1 MKFIQGKNREQSIL
15 FPESLD
21 QIIDQD
27 NEVRIIDLF
36 VESINIS
43 DFKFVVKTTIEGRPA
58 YHPKDLLK
66 LFVYGYLNSIRSSR
80 VLEKECKRNIEV
92 MWLMKELAPDH
103 NTISNF
109 RRDNEKAIRKVFR
122 YTVSIAKQFDL
133 IGGKLIAGDSTK
145 LRAQNSKK
153 NNFNERKI
161 ERHLAYIDDKLSHYN
176 AALAEAD
183 EDNKKIIEK
192 EIAKQNERKDFYN
205 DLTKQLEET
214 GEVQISVSDPDS
226 RQLIT
231 RNSITEVAYNVQ
243 TVVDAKHN
251 IPIDYKVT
259 NENDSKAMGAM
270 LRRTKTILG
279 SNDFTALYDKGYH
292 TGSEIK
298 TAIDLGID
306 IMVAIPEVASHAPD
320 IKYDVSNFKYDEVKD
335 TFTCPQGEVLSTNG
349 RWYKRDNGK
358 SFRQMKHYKTKACYS
373 CPVNNLCT
381 KNEAGRLIE
390 RSEHAPFIEQ
400 NRLNIET
407 NPTTYKK
414 RQAIIEHTYGIIK
427 RQWGFYYILTKKG
440 IKRASADVGFMMV
453 VYNLR
458 RLMNILDKN
467 VLKKFLRELG
477 FLFFEIMTSTKAFA
491 CNMASPIFTTSR
503 RNLFY
508 KPPHIASKRLIFVC

>member
-1 MKFIQGKNREQSIL
+1 
-15 FPESLD
+15 
-21 QIIDQD
+21 
-27 NEVRIIDLF
+27 
-36 VESINIS
+36 
-43 DFKFVVKTTIEGRPA
+43 
-58 YHPKDLLK
+58 
-66 LFVYGYLNSIRSSR
+66 
-80 VLEKECKRNIEV
+80 

-109 RRDNEKAIRKVFR
+109 RSDNEKAIRKVFR

-161 ERHLAYIDDKLSHYN
+161 ERHLAYIDNKLNEYN
-176 AALAEAD
+176 AALSVAD
-183 EDNKKIIEK
+183 EDNKKVFEK
-192 EIAKQNERKDFYN
+192 EIEKHNDRKDFYN
-205 DLTKQLEET
+205 DLTKQLKDT

-231 RNSITEVAYNVQ
+231 RNSITEIAYNVQ

-259 NENDSKAMGAM
+259 NENDSKAMGGM
-270 LRRTKTILG
+270 LRRAKTILG

-306 IMVAIPEVASHAPD
+306 IMVAIPKVASNAPD
-320 IKYDVSNFKYDEVKD
+320 TAYNIVNFKYDKVND
-335 TFTCPQGEVLSTNG
+335 VFTCPQGEILTTNG
-349 RWYKRDNGK
+349 RWYRRDNGK

-381 KNEAGRLIE
+381 KNKAGRLIE

-400 NRLNIET
+400 NRLNIEA

-414 RQAIIEHTYGIIK
+414 RQAIIEHTYGVIK
-427 RQWGFYYILTKKG
+427 RQWGFYYIATKKG
-440 IKRASADVGFMMV
+440 MERASADVGFIMI

-467 VLKKFLRELG
+467 ALKKFFRELG
-477 FLFFEIMTSTKAFA
+477 SYFLEIFASLKAWGFNMGSPVFATISNKFFLQP
-491 CNMASPIFTTSR
+491 ASYRI
-503 RNLFY
+503 
-508 KPPHIASKRLIFVC
+508 